1 MLFLSLNFQRE
12 RVSGKFAFKKKL
24 FLSNAAGGEHDPSLA
39 TLLNN
44 RAACFLKTGEC
55 NNCIRDCTHSL
66 SLQPLNNVKA
76 LLRRGSAYEMKE
88 K

>member
-12 RVSGKFAFKKKL
+12 RASGKLACKKN
-24 FLSNAAGGEHDPSLA
+24 FFSNAAGGEHDPSLA